1 MLTLSRLEVLDRI
14 AQCGTRHDR
23 CILIKEAA
31 QLVSIDPLARFSQRP
46 ADGLVDQVM
55 PIRQQNHGEPVE
67 IGRWLLTMA
76 ILRSHSKS
84 LWTSRQSGARSR
96 SSR

>member
-1 MLTLSRLEVLDRI
+1 MLTLSGLEVLDRV

-23 CILIKEAA
+23 CILIKKAA

-55 PIRQQNHGEPVE
+55 RDQATESRRA
-67 IGRWLLTMA
+67 GRD
-76 ILRSHSKS
+76 RP
-84 LWTSRQSGARSR
+84 SRLEEGSAGC
-96 SSR
+96 